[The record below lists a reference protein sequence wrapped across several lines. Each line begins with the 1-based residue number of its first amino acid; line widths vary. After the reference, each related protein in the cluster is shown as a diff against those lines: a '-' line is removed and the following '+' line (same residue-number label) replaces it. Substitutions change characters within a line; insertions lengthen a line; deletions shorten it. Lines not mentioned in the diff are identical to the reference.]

1 MGGFGGALKNIS
13 IGIASSHGKTHIHG
27 AGVAENIWSTD
38 HNQFIESRA
47 DASESIVSYFKE
59 NIVYINVMC
68 NMSVV
73 GILYS
78 TDPVAVDLVCLDRI
92 YASKDPENPHLL
104 ERIESRDGGGI
115 Q

>member
-1 MGGFGGALKNIS
+1 
-13 IGIASSHGKTHIHG
+13 
-27 AGVAENIWSTD
+27 
-38 HNQFIESRA
+38 
-47 DASESIVSYFKE
+47 
-59 NIVYINVMC
+59 MC